1 MFENIIGNDK
11 IKDILKKSI
20 ATKRTSHSYMFIGID
35 GIGKQLFAKEFAK
48 EILCLEDKKTEEQT
62 YCDKCKSC
70 IEFNTNNNPDY
81 KIIDIE
87 QDEKSIKIN
96 QIREMQ
102 IKISEKP
109 IISQN
114 KVYIINN
121 ADTMTIEAQ
130 NCLLKTLEEPPEYV
144 TIILIGSNENNFLTT
159 IKSRCTKI
167 YFDSIPFNQIKKY
180 IKEQEKID
188 IEDEILELCGGSIRK
203 AIQIKDNEELYNSIN
218 KIIEQI
224 DKTDIV
230 DILNISDILYKSKDN
245 IYEILDNMNIIC
257 LKKANKDYKFA
268 KCISIIEE
276 TKKRLKANCNFDM
289 SIDYMVFNIW
299 REVN

>member
-1 MFENIIGNDK
+1 MLKEVVSVILNKKEITLFEKIIGNDK
-11 IKDILKKSI
+11 IKEILKKSI
-20 ATKRTSHSYMFIGID
+20 ETKRTSHSYMFIGID

-48 EILCLEDKKTEEQT
+48 EILCLEETKSEKHT
-62 YCDKCKSC
+62 YCNKCKSC
-70 IEFNTNNNPDY
+70 IEFDTNNNPDY

-109 IISQN
+109 IISHN

-144 TIILIGSNENNFLTT
+144 TIILIGSDENSFLTT

-167 YFDSIPFNQIKKY
+167 F
-180 IKEQEKID
+180 
-188 IEDEILELCGGSIRK
+188 
-203 AIQIKDNEELYNSIN
+203 
-218 KIIEQI
+218 
-224 DKTDIV
+224 
-230 DILNISDILYKSKDN
+230 
-245 IYEILDNMNIIC
+245 
-257 LKKANKDYKFA
+257 
-268 KCISIIEE
+268 
-276 TKKRLKANCNFDM
+276 
-289 SIDYMVFNIW
+289 
-299 REVN
+299 